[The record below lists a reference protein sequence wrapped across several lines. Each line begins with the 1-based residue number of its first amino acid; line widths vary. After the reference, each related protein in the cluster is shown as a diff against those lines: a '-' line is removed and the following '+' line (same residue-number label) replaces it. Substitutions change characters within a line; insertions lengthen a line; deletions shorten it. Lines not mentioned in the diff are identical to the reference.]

1 MKTACVHFDGCNFN
15 CLGCI
20 RKKDCYDIHLRNKD
34 EPKNKTQRLSLARVL
49 KILTTLKAEKVILM
63 GGEPTIDLEILKLTE
78 ILRALGIYTYLL
90 TNGYILSD
98 ELIQSINEICIS
110 IKACSNDLHKK
121 FTGKSNIRVL
131 KNFECAYNSKAL
143 LRAESILIPDM
154 IDAEEIEKI
163 AKFISSID
171 ANIPYHIDAYLPV
184 NDLWRAPTIDEMKNA
199 VDRARKCL
207 KNVTCF
213 YGNEKLSYKVI
224 NVI

>member
-1 MKTACVHFDGCNFN
+1 MNVYHITYTPKIKTACVYFDGCNFN

-98 ELIQSINEICIS
+98 ELIQSINEIC
-110 IKACSNDLHKK
+110 
-121 FTGKSNIRVL
+121 
-131 KNFECAYNSKAL
+131 
-143 LRAESILIPDM
+143 
-154 IDAEEIEKI
+154 
-163 AKFISSID
+163 
-171 ANIPYHIDAYLPV
+171 
-184 NDLWRAPTIDEMKNA
+184 
-199 VDRARKCL
+199 
-207 KNVTCF
+207 
-213 YGNEKLSYKVI
+213 
-224 NVI
+224 